1 MIEKIFFI
9 VGVVLAIPAAI
20 VVLMAIAY
28 ALSKI
33 RHYSK

>member
-28 ALSKI
+28 ALSKL
-33 RHYSK
+33 SKYTK